1 VKLLLAAVLAL
12 MLSSVALAAPE
23 THQVGPYKVSFD
35 MNTNT
40 KYQILTPNTQ
50 GNSMATGYLLEIK
63 TDNSTGA
70 SVAITEYKNPVDSTL
85 QMQGALDLWSMRAS
99 GINATTMMN
108 QTINGKNGFLISG
121 APFSS
126 SNVPAGFKLYHAQ
139 YWLDSKQCECG
150 AVSVGTT
157 SVFISSTYPQ
167 DVTMN
172 LLKSIN
178 VVKSA

>member
-1 VKLLLAAVLAL
+1 

-23 THQVGPYKVSFD
+23 THQVGPYKVTFD

-40 KYQILTPNTQ
+40 KYQILTPSAQ
-50 GNSMATGYLLEIK
+50 GNSMATPYVLEIK
-63 TDNSTGA
+63 TDNTTGA
-70 SVAITEYKNPVDSTL
+70 SIVITEYKTSVDSTL
-85 QMQGALDLWSMRAS
+85 QMQGALDLWSTRAS

-108 QTINGKNGFLISG
+108 QTIDGKNGFLIAG
-121 APFSS
+121 EPFSS

-150 AVSVGTT
+150 PVSVGKT
-157 SVFISSTYPQ
+157 SVYISSTYPQ

-178 VVKSA
+178 VVMT